1 MIEYHEVNGG
11 YNMKKYIYDM
21 LNKAVKNS
29 DINMVKA
36 LYNGSPNNSRVKF
49 EYARLLIKEGNI
61 TVAKNLLI
69 ELLDSKNKNYA
80 LLELGILSLMEKDSI
95 QAKEYFNEL
104 LTSDNKRDICCAL
117 LELGRLESFYGNRDK
132 AREYFYQIMAIKEN
146 EYYAMMEL
154 SRLEAEDGNIK
165 EAKEI
170 LKQLIKQNENK
181 ASSYAKS
188 LYGIILFNNHEY
200 NELIK
205 MINKEG
211 KDITTIPVLIYL
223 SIKHNI
229 FLDVAYENL
238 YYGYTVSQLL
248 NYDEYISV
256 EHIIDRHTKDFN
268 HNIDIYKLF
277 NDIKEELTLENKI
290 NKLNFNDIYSIY
302 YPNIGNNGEN
312 NLRVIT
318 LPNTKNILTMYPIQ
332 GKYDM
337 LIDEEEY
344 KDIPK
349 VKRKK

>member
-69 ELLDSKNKNYA
+69 ELLDSKNKNY
-80 LLELGILSLMEKDSI
+80 
-95 QAKEYFNEL
+95 
-104 LTSDNKRDICCAL
+104 AL

-302 YPNIGNNGEN
+302 YPNIGYNGEN

-349 VKRKK
+349 IKRKK